1 MADLDPSVMMEL
13 MYIVGKMQHYGTNG
27 KDDGKMEGIP
37 VDLDE
42 RSGKTVAKTEIM
54 WAWAFSSGSAGINQL
69 FLARQRSGCDGVSPS
84 SRSPPNWWISTAHSY
99 HSSSR
104 DLKYHKHPPTL
115 GVTTLETVFCLKIG
129 HQIWSVRIKW
139 TILGGYPLVI

>member
-1 MADLDPSVMMEL
+1 VADLDPSVMMEL

-54 WAWAFSSGSAGINQL
+54 
-69 FLARQRSGCDGVSPS
+69 
-84 SRSPPNWWISTAHSY
+84 
-99 HSSSR
+99 
-104 DLKYHKHPPTL
+104 
-115 GVTTLETVFCLKIG
+115 
-129 HQIWSVRIKW
+129 
-139 TILGGYPLVI
+139 